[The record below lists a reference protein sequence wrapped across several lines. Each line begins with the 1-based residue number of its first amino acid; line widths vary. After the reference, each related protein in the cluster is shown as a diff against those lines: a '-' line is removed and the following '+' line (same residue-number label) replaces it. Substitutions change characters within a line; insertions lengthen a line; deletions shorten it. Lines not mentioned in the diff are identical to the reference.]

1 MCILTILFPLG
12 YTLKSA
18 LKNVPSALFYDGQRF
33 FCFLKVGPVFCF
45 QTTLRR
51 TYDDAFSEDD
61 DDEWV
66 FDPALDRVM
75 VG

>member
-1 MCILTILFPLG
+1 MYQVRYFMMVKEKG
-12 YTLKSA
+12 
-18 LKNVPSALFYDGQRF
+18 F
-33 FCFLKVGPVFCF
+33 FVFLKVGPVFCF